1 MPAQVSANRPRRSCV
16 MSAGRLLAR
25 ASRAWT
31 GEKRLTKACVVVNIR
46 AGSVLARSL
55 RVRREVLCPLPTL
68 SPTFF
73 CRRLPPPPP
82 SSAPLS
88 GNHGEL
94 FRECCS
100 PDVPPNPR
108 PNFNSP
114 SRARPAHL
122 ICRQTQSRPGVL
134 CFFFFKD
141 AAITAQR

>member
-1 MPAQVSANRPRRSCV
+1 MPAQVSANRSRRNCV
-16 MSAGRLLAR
+16 MSAGRILAR

-73 CRRLPPPPP
+73 CQRLPPPPP
-82 SSAPLS
+82 PPSS
-88 GNHGEL
+88 GNHDEL

-100 PDVPPNPR
+100 PDAPPNPR

-114 SRARPAHL
+114 RARPAHL

-134 CFFFFKD
+134 CFFKD

>member
-1 MPAQVSANRPRRSCV
+1 MPAQVSANRPQRSCV
-16 MSAGRLLAR
+16 MSVGRLLAR

-55 RVRREVLCPLPTL
+55 RVHREVLCPLPTL

-73 CRRLPPPPP
+73 CRKLPPPP

-88 GNHGEL
+88 GNHGKL

-100 PDVPPNPR
+100 PDAPPNPR

-114 SRARPAHL
+114 RALAPLTSFAGRRKVAL
-122 ICRQTQSRPGVL
+122 ASCV
-134 CFFFFKD
+134 FFFKD